1 MSWLIALVILA
12 FFIVFHELGHFL
24 VARACGVKVEVFSLG
39 FGKKLLSF
47 EYKGTLYALSAI
59 PLGGYVQLKGQQEA
73 FIESSATSEV
83 RESKQPLDSKQGSVC
98 ARSAAARG
106 SAPSPDTKFVQQT
119 CNKIIESSATSEITE
134 SNTSQTQTHS
144 SDSFLA
150 KSPLQRIA
158 ILLAGSGFNLLL
170 GFLLYVCVYLYGV
183 ASVPPIVG
191 EVLDSMP
198 AQEAGILPGD
208 RILEINGA
216 QIHTWEELSKL
227 VRDSIGAISMRAQR
241 GESQLDFTL
250 MPRLVDSET
259 ANVFG
264 EFIKHNAIGITAA
277 HQTQIV
283 RYTGFHAI
291 TKAWEKTIESS
302 KLILQSLQKLIS
314 GAIGVQNIS
323 SVVGITHTMASF
335 AQSDLV
341 ALLAL
346 SALISINL
354 GIFNLLPIPPLDG
367 GHILFTLYQSLTRK
381 KPSERV
387 ASAIMIAGLALLLGI
402 MSLGVYND
410 INRIIAP

>member
-134 SNTSQTQTHS
+134 SSTSQTQAHS
-144 SDSFLA
+144 SDSVLA

-183 ASVPPIVG
+183 MSVPPIVG

-216 QIHTWEELSKL
+216 EIHTWEELSKL

-277 HQTQIV
+277 HQT
-283 RYTGFHAI
+283 I

>member
-1 MSWLIALVILA
+1 MSWVIALVILA

-106 SAPSPDTKFVQQT
+106 SALSPDTKFVQQT
-119 CNKIIESSATSEITE
+119 CNKIIESS
-134 SNTSQTQTHS
+134 TSQTQTNS

-183 ASVPPIVG
+183 MSVPPIVG

-216 QIHTWEELSKL
+216 EIHTWEELSKL

-250 MPRLVDSET
+250 MPRLVDSKT

-367 GHILFTLYQSLTRK
+367 GHILFTLYQALTRK
-381 KPSERV
+381 KPSERIT
-387 ASAIMIAGLALLLGI
+387 SAIMIAGLALLLGI

-410 INRIIAP
+410 IHRIIAP

>member
-39 FGKKLLSF
+39 FGKRLLSF
-47 EYKGTLYALSAI
+47 EYKGTLYAISAI
-59 PLGGYVQLKGQQEA
+59 PLGGYV
-73 FIESSATSEV
+73 
-83 RESKQPLDSKQGSVC
+83 
-98 ARSAAARG
+98 
-106 SAPSPDTKFVQQT
+106 
-119 CNKIIESSATSEITE
+119 
-134 SNTSQTQTHS
+134 
-144 SDSFLA
+144 
-150 KSPLQRIA
+150 
-158 ILLAGSGFNLLL
+158 SGFNLLL

-183 ASVPPIVG
+183 MSVPPIVG

-216 QIHTWEELSKL
+216 EIHTWEELSKL

-250 MPRLVDSET
+250 MPRLVDSKT

-381 KPSERV
+381 KPSERIT
-387 ASAIMIAGLALLLGI
+387 SAIMIAGLALLLGI

-410 INRIIAP
+410 INHIIAP